1 MNELLIP
8 TKITKTHRKTLS
20 LIINNT
26 GELIVRAP
34 LNYKDS
40 VIFDFIN
47 KKANWIIK
55 KRTDMLK
62 SSIQP
67 LKIIDGEEINL
78 LGKNYLINLSNVKS
92 VKVKD
97 NVLVVPTENSKTR
110 LISYLKR
117 TLKKFIEEKIF
128 KINQVYTFK
137 YNQVSIS
144 SAKTNWGSCSG
155 KNNLHFTYKL
165 IFCPEQVIDY
175 IIVHEL
181 VHTIIKNHSKTYW
194 SNVRRIYPYYKE
206 CEKWLKENRG
216 LVNIL

>member
-1 MNELLIP
+1 MNELLLP

-20 LIINNT
+20 LIINNN
-26 GELIVRAP
+26 GDLIVRAP
-34 LNYKDS
+34 LNYNDS

-47 KKANWIIK
+47 KKADWIIK
-55 KRTDMLK
+55 KRTEMLNNNIK
-62 SSIQP
+62 PISI
-67 LKIIDGEEINL
+67 INGEEINL
-78 LGKNYLINLSNVKS
+78 LGKNYVIKLSNVKS

-97 NVLVVPTENSKTR
+97 YVLVVPTENSKTR
-110 LISYLKR
+110 LISYFKR
-117 TLKKFIEEKIF
+117 TLKKLIEEKIS
-128 KINQVYTFK
+128 KINQVYNFK
-137 YNQVSIS
+137 YNKVSIS

-155 KNNLHFTYKL
+155 NNNLHFTYKL

-194 SNVRRIYPYYKE
+194 RNVRKIYPYYQE
-206 CEKWLKENRG
+206 CERWLKNNRG